1 LRSRNVTEVR
11 SKLDWGAFA
20 PLRLKARSVA
30 DGVYAGSH
38 KSPRKG
44 SGVEFGGHRAYVPG
58 DDLRY
63 IDRHAL
69 MRHGELLIREF
80 ETETDR
86 DLWLFV
92 DATKSMSYAGPGAP
106 GPKYAFAA
114 LLAAALA
121 YIAVRTGDRVGLDF
135 LGGKGARSIPPRSG
149 RDAFERI
156 ALALEDV
163 EPDGDL
169 SGDKSAIERAL
180 GQAQRGARRGAIQV
194 VLTDLLDLPAGG
206 MEALTTLTT
215 RGLMLQVIQ
224 VLSPAERDFPFEGSV
239 QLRSLEGKSIV
250 ETDGALSRQNYLAA
264 LAAAQ
269 RRAEQQLVPRGGR
282 LLKCA
287 TTDAPEELVRRILSS
302 HVEPTA

>member
-1 LRSRNVTEVR
+1 MTELR

-44 SGVEFGGHRAYVPG
+44 SGVEFGGHRAYTPG

-92 DATKSMSYAGPGAP
+92 DATKSMSYVGPGGP

-135 LGGKGARSIPPRSG
+135 FGGKNARPIPPRAG
-149 RDAFERI
+149 RDAFERVV
-156 ALALEDV
+156 AALEDV

-169 SGDKSAIERAL
+169 SERRELLDQAL
-180 GQAQRGARRGAIQV
+180 GQAQRSARRGAIQV
-194 VLTDLLDLPAGG
+194 VLTDLLDLPSGSLSS
-206 MEALTTLTT
+206 LTSLTT
-215 RGLMLQVIQ
+215 RGRSLSVVQ
-224 VLSPAERDFPFEGSV
+224 VLSPAERDFPFEGAV
-239 QLRSLEGKSIV
+239 QLRALEGKTVV
-250 ETDGALSRQNYLAA
+250 ETDAAQARQKYLSA
-264 LAAAQ
+264 LAESQRKAAQ
-269 RRAEQQLVPRGGR
+269 ELTPRGGR
-282 LLKCA
+282 LLSCA
-287 TTDAPEELVRRILSS
+287 TTDAPEVLVRRILSLGM
-302 HVEPTA
+302 EPSE

>member
-1 LRSRNVTEVR
+1 VTELR

-44 SGVEFGGHRAYVPG
+44 AGVEFGGHRAYVPG

-69 MRHGELLIREF
+69 MRHDDLLIREF

-92 DATKSMSYAGPGAP
+92 DATKSMSYAGPGGP

-121 YIAVRTGDRVGLDF
+121 YIAMRTGDRVALDF
-135 LGGKGARSIPPRSG
+135 LGGRGARPIPPRAG

-156 ALALEDV
+156 VLALEDV

-169 SGDKSAIERAL
+169 SADRGVIEQAL
-180 GQAQRGARRGAIQV
+180 GQAQRSARRGAIQV
-194 VLTDLLDLPAGG
+194 VLTDLLDLPDGSLQ
-206 MEALTTLTT
+206 ALTALTT
-215 RGLMLQVIQ
+215 RGRLLQVIQ
-224 VLSPAERDFPFEGSV
+224 VLAPAERDFPFEGAV
-239 QLRSLEGKSIV
+239 QLRSLEGKSVV
-250 ETDGALSRQNYLAA
+250 ETDAALSRQNYLAA

-269 RRAEQQLVPRGGR
+269 RSAEQELVPRGGR
-282 LLKCA
+282 LIKCA
-287 TTDAPEELVRRILSS
+287 TSDAPEPLVRRILSS
-302 HVEPTA
+302 HAEPSA

>member
-1 LRSRNVTEVR
+1 VTDLR
-11 SKLDWGAFA
+11 SKLDWGVFA

-69 MRHGELLIREF
+69 MRHDDLLIREF

-92 DATKSMSYAGPGAP
+92 DASKSMSYTGPGGP

-114 LLAAALA
+114 LIAGALA
-121 YIAVRTGDRVGLDF
+121 YIAVRTGDRVALDF
-135 LGGKGARSIPPRSG
+135 FGGKQTRSLPPRAG
-149 RDAFERI
+149 RDAFERVVM
-156 ALALEDV
+156 ALEDA

-169 SGDKSAIERAL
+169 SRDRSSIEQAI
-180 GQAQRGARRGAIQV
+180 GQAQRSARRGAIQV
-194 VLTDLLDLPAGG
+194 VLTDLLDLPTGS
-206 MEALTTLTT
+206 LTTLSHLTT
-215 RGLMLQVIQ
+215 RGRSLTAIQ
-224 VLSPAERDFPFEGSV
+224 VLSPAERDFPFEGAV
-239 QLRSLEGKSIV
+239 QLRSLEGKSLV
-250 ETDGALSRQNYLAA
+250 EADANLSRPHYLAA

-269 RRAEQQLVPRGGR
+269 RSAAQELVPRGGR
-282 LLKCA
+282 LFTCV
-287 TTDAPEELVRRILSS
+287 TSDNPEQLVRRILSLGS
-302 HVEPTA
+302 ESAP

>member
-1 LRSRNVTEVR
+1 MTEVR
-11 SKLDWGAFA
+11 SKLDWGTFA

-69 MRHGELLIREF
+69 MRHGALLIREF

-106 GPKYAFAA
+106 GPKYGFAA

-121 YIAVRTGDRVGLDF
+121 YVAVRTGDRVALDF
-135 LGGKGARSIPPRSG
+135 LGGQGARSVPPRAG

-156 ALALEDV
+156 VTALEDV

-169 SGDKSAIERAL
+169 SEDRAQIEQAL
-180 GQAQRGARRGAIQV
+180 GQAQRSARRGAIQV
-194 VLTDLLDLPAGG
+194 VLTDLLDFPSGSLD
-206 MEALTTLTT
+206 ALTTLTT
-215 RGLMLQVIQ
+215 RSRSLQVVQ
-224 VLSPAERDFPFEGSV
+224 VLSPAERDFPFEGAV
-239 QLRSLEGKSIV
+239 QLRGLEGKSLV
-250 ETDGALSRQNYLAA
+250 ETDAAQARKSYLAA

-269 RRAEQQLVPRGGR
+269 RQAAEQLLPRGGR
-282 LLKCA
+282 LLSCSTA
-287 TTDAPEELVRRILSS
+287 DSAELLVRKILSLGM
-302 HVEPTA
+302 EPNR